1 RADLWTRHR
10 TGAAGHRFT
19 YDRIPPTLRPSGA
32 PPSIV
37 AIESLTDP
45 AHVFVQRL
53 LMYKVANVLALPA
66 GAAVFWAGHA
76 DGRSFAPTEID
87 AFGALASRLA
97 AAHAAAEPRSLS
109 LARLAPL

>member
-1 RADLWTRHR
+1 MDSNRAILAVVEADVRAIADVEAFGIVCPVGEDRADLWTRHR

-53 LMYKVANVLALPA
+53 LMYNVANVLALPA
-66 GAAVFWAGHA
+66 GAAVFWA
-76 DGRSFAPTEID
+76 
-87 AFGALASRLA
+87 
-97 AAHAAAEPRSLS
+97 
-109 LARLAPL
+109 